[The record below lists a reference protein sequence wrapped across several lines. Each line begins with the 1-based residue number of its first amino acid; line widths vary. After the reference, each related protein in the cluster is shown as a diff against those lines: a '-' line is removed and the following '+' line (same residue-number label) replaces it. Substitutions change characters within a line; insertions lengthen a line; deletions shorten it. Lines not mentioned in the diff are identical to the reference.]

1 MTEAV
6 LSAGEVMLASGEPT
20 WKNVDFEGPLIRF
33 SSLTSPF
40 LSCAA
45 FRNSESVCLSSL
57 ADAMEIIGKQAE
69 CERKKLKIGLSFVGP
84 F

>member
-1 MTEAV
+1 
-6 LSAGEVMLASGEPT
+6 MLTSGEPT
-20 WKNVDFEGPLIRF
+20 RKNVDFEGQLIRF
-33 SSLTSPF
+33 SNVTSPF

-45 FRNSESVCLSSL
+45 FRNSGSICLSSL

-69 CERKKLKIGLSFVGP
+69 CERKMLKIGLSFVGP